1 MRGPRGRRG
10 ATGATGPT
18 GPPGLPGPQG
28 APGAP
33 GARGATGPAGPSG
46 PSAGSGLFFGFG
58 SVRFIPAASVDSVTL
73 ICPSGKK
80 AVAGGFITDSA
91 LVFLNGSFQG
101 VSDNTWTVE
110 VTNVGS
116 SGANWSGDASCV
128 S

>member
-1 MRGPRGRRG
+1 LRGPRGRRG
-10 ATGATGPT
+10 ATGPA
-18 GPPGLPGPQG
+18 GPPGLPGPQ
-28 APGAP
+28 GAP

>member
-10 ATGATGPT
+10 ATGPA
-18 GPPGLPGPQG
+18 GPPGLPGPQ
-28 APGAP
+28 GAP